1 MLTKHDLE
9 GCFCYAPVE
18 LGLGGDYE
26 LMQRLGH
33 PIQNKNY
40 KMFLFRTVLIGLKTL
55 LAK

>member
-1 MLTKHDLE
+1 
-9 GCFCYAPVE
+9 VE